1 MRLSGFAI
9 GALLHSQSTHNS
21 FVDAF
26 SIPRI
31 RSHTTATKNAPHGN
45 DLSIRSLAK
54 LRANTPVV
62 LNSSGGVPEDFDSYE
77 EVYQHPEDGKFKD
90 LSHGEITENESA
102 DVYA

>member
-1 MRLSGFAI
+1 M
-9 GALLHSQSTHNS
+9 
-21 FVDAF
+21 DAF

-77 EVYQHPEDGKFKD
+77 VYQHPEDGKFKD
-90 LSHGEITENESA
+90 LSHGEITENESD